1 MEHRH
6 LATERREIRYA
17 LAARTVGRHQLCD
30 GSTPL
35 RDDDLAPLS
44 HLVEEKREVL
54 AGFADAGS
62 AHEPIVLHVAHGV
75 NRNATGGNAASLD
88 PAARRLEAM
97 RLCGR
102 AYGTGPPGNRVCQPP
117 L

>member
-88 PAARRLEAM
+88 PAARRLEAK

-102 AYGTGPPGNRVCQPP
+102 GLWHRAPWQ
-117 L
+117 